1 MLTKEV
7 LINSLRPYCGVI
19 MEYDRR
25 SGRLCIH
32 WGNALT
38 DGVRQRW
45 LMPEQLREE
54 IRRSGG
60 TAVSE
65 EAAVWYRY
73 INAGYL
79 QGFFQRGA
87 ESEEFRMEFQTSDR
101 QMKRYDIR
109 VEKLDA
115 DTLLI
120 SGRVVRE
127 DGVDALTGVY
137 SRSYYEMH
145 VKAGAV
151 RGGVAIID
159 LDDLK
164 LCNDTYGHDGGD
176 KLLTA
181 AAQVMQDAAGMDG
194 QVVRYGGDEFLLL
207 LPGVGENDFP
217 AVLEDIRARIA
228 ALRLPGQSG
237 LRLTASIG
245 GVMAR
250 DETVADAVLRADRLM
265 YRAKQRK
272 DCVILEGQAAD
283 DSAPEE
289 QAPLLLVVDDAPLNR
304 ELLMAMLGDEYRY
317 LEASD
322 GAACLE
328 LLEQYGTGIEMVLLD
343 MVMPGMDG
351 IRVLEEMN
359 RRHYIEDI
367 PVVLVTA
374 DDSGQYIRRA
384 YELGVAD
391 YISRPFDAQVVYR
404 RVTNTVRLYARQ
416 RRLSA
421 MLARSTQWQRRREQ
435 VMIDVLGRIVGFRSG
450 ESAEHVRHVNQ
461 LTPEEFEAVKQHTV
475 IGEEL
480 LRGMR
485 EYRGEPL
492 LETAAEICRWHHERY
507 DGGGYP
513 DGLKGDDIP
522 ISAQVVS
529 LADVYDA
536 LVSRR
541 VYKDAYTPEQAMEM
555 IRDGQCGVFNPVL
568 VQCLTD
574 IQDALRT
581 EVYAGDGQPAS

>member
-25 SGRLCIH
+25 NGRICVH
-32 WGNALT
+32 WGGELAAS
-38 DGVRQRW
+38 VRQRW
-45 LMPEQLREE
+45 LLPEELRDA
-54 IRRSGG
+54 IRSSGITSRE
-60 TAVSE
+60 TAVWSRYLN
-65 EAAVWYRY
+65 AA
-73 INAGYL
+73 YL
-79 QGFFQRGA
+79 RKFFGRGA
-87 ESEEFRMEFQTSDR
+87 ESESFRMEFQGNDR
-101 QMKRYDIR
+101 RMRQYDIR
-109 VEKLDA
+109 VEKLDG
-115 DTLLI
+115 DSLLI
-120 SGRVVRE
+120 SGRVARE

-137 SRSYYEMH
+137 SRSYYETH
-145 VKAGAV
+145 LKTGEA

-176 KLLTA
+176 GMLTA
-181 AAQVMQDAAGMDG
+181 AARVMQDAASTDGM
-194 QVVRYGGDEFLLL
+194 VVRYGGDEFLLL
-207 LPGVGENDFP
+207 LPE
-217 AVLEDIRARIA
+217 AE
-228 ALRLPGQSG
+228 
-237 LRLTASIG
+237 
-245 GVMAR
+245 
-250 DETVADAVLRADRLM
+250 
-265 YRAKQRK
+265 
-272 DCVILEGQAAD
+272 
-283 DSAPEE
+283 EE

-304 ELLMAMLGDEYRY
+304 ELLMAMLGDGYRY

-328 LLEQYGTGIEMVLLD
+328 LLEQYGTGIELVLLD

-367 PVVLVTA
+367 PVVMITA
-374 DDSGQYIRRA
+374 DDSGKGIRQA

-421 MLARSTQWQRRREQ
+421 MLARRTQWQRRREQ

-461 LTPEEFEAVKQHTV
+461 LTAQLLDRLTEVSSAYRLTQAQCVTISAAAALHDVGKIGVDQSILNKPGRLTPEEFEAVKLHTV

-485 EYRGEPL
+485 EYRGEEL

-522 ISAQVVS
+522 IAAQVVS

-541 VYKDAYTPEQAMEM
+541 VYKEAYTPERAMEM
-555 IRDGQCGVFNPVL
+555 IREGQCGVFNPLL

-581 EVYAGDGQPAS
+581 EVYAGGPAS

>member
-19 MEYDRR
+19 MEYNRR

-127 DGVDALTGVY
+127 DGADALTGVY

-145 VKAGAV
+145 MKAGAV

-283 DSAPEE
+283 DSTPEE

-581 EVYAGDGQPAS
+581 EVYAGNGQPAS

>member
-7 LINSLRPYCGVI
+7 LINSLRPYCSII

-45 LMPEQLREE
+45 LMPAQLREE
-54 IRRSGG
+54 IRRSG

-65 EAAVWYRY
+65 EAAMWYRY

-79 QGFFQRGA
+79 QGFFRRGA

-145 VKAGAV
+145 MKAGAV

-164 LCNDTYGHDGGD
+164 LYNDTYGHDGGD

-181 AAQVMQDAAGMDG
+181 AAQVMKDAAGMDG

-217 AVLEDIRARIA
+217 AVLEDVRARIA
-228 ALRLPGQSG
+228 ALRLPEQSG

-322 GAACLE
+322 GAACLK

-541 VYKDAYTPEQAMEM
+541 VYKEAYTPEQAMEM

-581 EVYAGDGQPAS
+581 EVYAGNGQPAS

>member
-25 SGRLCIH
+25 NGRICVH
-32 WGNALT
+32 WGGELAAS
-38 DGVRQRW
+38 VRQRW
-45 LMPEQLREE
+45 LLPEELRDA
-54 IRRSGG
+54 IRSSGITSRE
-60 TAVSE
+60 TAVWSRYLN
-65 EAAVWYRY
+65 AA
-73 INAGYL
+73 YL
-79 QGFFQRGA
+79 RKFFERGA
-87 ESEEFRMEFQTSDR
+87 ESESFRMEFQGNDR
-101 QMKRYDIR
+101 RMRQYDIR
-109 VEKLDA
+109 VEKLDG
-115 DTLLI
+115 DSLLI
-120 SGRVVRE
+120 SGRVARE

-137 SRSYYEMH
+137 SRSYYETH
-145 VKAGAV
+145 LKTGEA

-176 KLLTA
+176 GMLTA
-181 AAQVMQDAAGMDG
+181 AARVMQDAASTDGM
-194 QVVRYGGDEFLLL
+194 VVRYGGDEFLLL
-207 LPGVGENDFP
+207 LPE
-217 AVLEDIRARIA
+217 A
-228 ALRLPGQSG
+228 
-237 LRLTASIG
+237 
-245 GVMAR
+245 
-250 DETVADAVLRADRLM
+250 
-265 YRAKQRK
+265 
-272 DCVILEGQAAD
+272 
-283 DSAPEE
+283 E

-304 ELLMAMLGDEYRY
+304 ELLMAMLGDGYRY

-328 LLEQYGTGIEMVLLD
+328 LLEQYGTGIELVLLD

-367 PVVLVTA
+367 PVVMITA
-374 DDSGQYIRRA
+374 DDSGKGIRQA

-421 MLARSTQWQRRREQ
+421 MLARRTQWQRRREQ

-461 LTPEEFEAVKQHTV
+461 LTAQLLDRLTEVSSAYRLTQAQCVTISAAAALHDVGKIGVDQSILNKPGRLTPEEFEAVKLHTV

-485 EYRGEPL
+485 EYRGEEL

-522 ISAQVVS
+522 IAAQVVS

-541 VYKDAYTPEQAMEM
+541 VYKEAYTPERAMEM
-555 IRDGQCGVFNPVL
+555 IREGQCGVFNPLL

-581 EVYAGDGQPAS
+581 EVYAGGPAS

>member
-7 LINSLRPYCGVI
+7 LINSLRPYCSII

-45 LMPEQLREE
+45 LMPAQLREE
-54 IRRSGG
+54 IRRSG

-65 EAAVWYRY
+65 EAAMWYRY
-73 INAGYL
+73 LNAGYL
-79 QGFFQRGA
+79 QGFFRRGA

-145 VKAGAV
+145 MKAGAV

-217 AVLEDIRARIA
+217 AVLEDVRARIA
-228 ALRLPGQSG
+228 ALRLPEQSG

-581 EVYAGDGQPAS
+581 EVYAGNGQPAS

>member
-25 SGRLCIH
+25 NGRICVH
-32 WGNALT
+32 WGGELAA
-38 DGVRQRW
+38 GVRQRW
-45 LMPEQLREE
+45 LLPEELRDA
-54 IRRSGG
+54 IRSSGITSQE
-60 TAVSE
+60 TAVWSRYLN
-65 EAAVWYRY
+65 AA
-73 INAGYL
+73 YL
-79 QGFFQRGA
+79 RKFFERGA
-87 ESEEFRMEFQTSDR
+87 ESESFRMEFQGNDR
-101 QMKRYDIR
+101 RMRQYDIR
-109 VEKLDA
+109 VEKLDG
-115 DTLLI
+115 DSLLI
-120 SGRVVRE
+120 SGRVARE

-137 SRSYYEMH
+137 SRSYYETH
-145 VKAGAV
+145 LKTGEA

-176 KLLTA
+176 GMLTA
-181 AAQVMQDAAGMDG
+181 AARVMQDAASTDGM
-194 QVVRYGGDEFLLL
+194 VVRYGGDEFLLL
-207 LPGVGENDFP
+207 LPEAEEEQFP
-217 AVLEDIRARIA
+217 AVLEEIRVRTA
-228 ALRLPGQSG
+228 ALRMREQPG
-237 LRLTASIG
+237 
-245 GVMAR
+245 
-250 DETVADAVLRADRLM
+250 
-265 YRAKQRK
+265 
-272 DCVILEGQAAD
+272 
-283 DSAPEE
+283 
-289 QAPLLLVVDDAPLNR
+289 LLLVVDDAPLNR
-304 ELLMAMLGDEYRY
+304 ELLMAMLGDGYRY

-328 LLEQYGTGIEMVLLD
+328 LLEQYGTGIELVLLD

-367 PVVLVTA
+367 PVVMITA
-374 DDSGQYIRRA
+374 DDSGKGIRQA

-421 MLARSTQWQRRREQ
+421 MLARRTQWQRRREQ

-461 LTPEEFEAVKQHTV
+461 LTAQLLDRLTEVSSAYRLTQAQCVTISAAAALHDVGKIGVDQSILNKPGRLTPEEFEAVKLHTV

-485 EYRGEPL
+485 EYRGEEL

-522 ISAQVVS
+522 IAAQVVS

-541 VYKDAYTPEQAMEM
+541 VYKEAYTPERAMEM
-555 IRDGQCGVFNPVL
+555 IREGQCGVFNPLL

-581 EVYAGDGQPAS
+581 EVYAGGPAS

>member
-7 LINSLRPYCGVI
+7 LINSLRPYCSVI

-45 LMPEQLREE
+45 LMPAQLREE
-54 IRRSGG
+54 IRRSG

-73 INAGYL
+73 LNVGYL
-79 QGFFQRGA
+79 QGFFRRGA

-101 QMKRYDIR
+101 RMKRYDIR

-145 VKAGAV
+145 MKAGAV

-164 LCNDTYGHDGGD
+164 LYNDTYGHDGGD
-176 KLLTA
+176 KILTA
-181 AAQVMQDAAGMDG
+181 AAQVMKDAAGMDG

-217 AVLEDIRARIA
+217 AVLEDVRARIA
-228 ALRLPGQSG
+228 ALRLPEQYG

-283 DSAPEE
+283 DSTPEE

-416 RRLSA
+416 RRLRA

>member
-45 LMPEQLREE
+45 LMPAQLREE
-54 IRRSGG
+54 IRRSG

-73 INAGYL
+73 LNVGYL

-145 VKAGAV
+145 MKAGAV

-228 ALRLPGQSG
+228 ALRLPEQYG

-272 DCVILEGQAAD
+272 DCVILDGQAAD

-461 LTPEEFEAVKQHTV
+461 LTA
-475 IGEEL
+475 
-480 LRGMR
+480 R
-485 EYRGEPL
+485 L

-581 EVYAGDGQPAS
+581 EVYAGNGQPAS

>member
-7 LINSLRPYCGVI
+7 LINSLRPYCSII

-45 LMPEQLREE
+45 LMPAQLREE
-54 IRRSGG
+54 IRRSG

-65 EAAVWYRY
+65 EAAMWYRY

-79 QGFFQRGA
+79 QGFFRRGA

-145 VKAGAV
+145 MKAGAV

-217 AVLEDIRARIA
+217 AVLEDVRARIA
-228 ALRLPGQSG
+228 ALRLPEQSG

-581 EVYAGDGQPAS
+581 EVYAGNGQPAS